1 MTFEKPYIV
10 LPTYNERENLE
21 RLIPTLFSLRIPNLQ
36 VLVVDDSS
44 PDGTKQFVINLQPRY
59 PALSILNRPKK
70 EGLGR
75 AYVAGFKEVL
85 GQGAD
90 CIVQMDSDFSHDP
103 QDVPRLIEGLKDT
116 DLAIGSRYTKGGG
129 TKNWP
134 FHRIALSKW
143 GNIYA
148 RFVTG
153 APIADLTAG
162 FKAWKSRC
170 LKAIQLETVNA
181 NGYGFQIEATFRTWK
196 SAFRIK
202 EVPIMFTERR
212 IGQSKMNRKI
222 IAEALW
228 LVWKLRFLLLF
239 LTLHII

>member
-162 FKAWKSRC
+162 F
-170 LKAIQLETVNA
+170 I
-181 NGYGFQIEATFRTWK
+181 TWK